1 MCLDVV
7 LTDGRCDPLVA
18 EEDIVCYKVLFTTAV
33 MLADRVLKKLCESYD
48 VDEDAEY
55 MSPYRYAPYDI
66 GKEYTSE
73 LDDVWPIHAH
83 SGMVSKGLHTFV
95 DYYEAVHR
103 MNDSGRCDPLVAEE
117 DIVCYKVLFTTA
129 VMLADR
135 VLKKLCESYDA
146 EEDIVCYKVLFTTAV
161 MLADRVLKKLCES

>member
-1 MCLDVV
+1 MCLDVA
-7 LTDGRCDPLVA
+7 LTDGRCEPLVA

-48 VDEDAEY
+48 ADEDAEY

-103 MNDSGRCDPLVAEE
+103 MNDSGGRHRGAVLVKCRIPKGAMYYKGTYGIFKRSSSYASDRLILDHVIDTTTIFKTEE
-117 DIVCYKVLFTTA
+117 
-129 VMLADR
+129 
-135 VLKKLCESYDA
+135 
-146 EEDIVCYKVLFTTAV
+146 
-161 MLADRVLKKLCES
+161 